1 MVLHIAT
8 GIIKLMFHIDA
19 ADGSHLRVIRL
30 ADRGEG
36 RLNSNFIHISS
47 I

>member
-1 MVLHIAT
+1 MALHIAT
-8 GIIKLMFHIDA
+8 GIIELMSHIDE

-36 RLNSNFIHISS
+36 SLNSNFIHISN